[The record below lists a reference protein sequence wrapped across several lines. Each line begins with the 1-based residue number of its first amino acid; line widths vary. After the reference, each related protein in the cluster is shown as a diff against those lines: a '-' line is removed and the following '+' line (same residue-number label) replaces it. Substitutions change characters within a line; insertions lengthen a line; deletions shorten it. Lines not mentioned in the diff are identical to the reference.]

1 MFRRPLAVVGALALA
16 IATPTAAMAA
26 APEDDP
32 TPKLEQSETS
42 GPVGT
47 SFRPHSVGADG
58 RVTVIVEMA
67 GDPTAVTEAKKGAKL
82 SKSERS
88 AIKQSLKAAQDAI
101 GGTLESK
108 GGKIQAKMQSAYNGI
123 QVSIPAEEV
132 DAVAALPN
140 VVAVHPVK
148 TYTLDNAVS
157 VPFLGVHDV
166 WQDTGYTGENIKVA
180 IIDTG
185 VDYTHANFG
194 GAGTVDAYNAARA
207 AEAQPADPAQ
217 FGPEAPRVKG
227 GWDFVG
233 DTYNADPDSPDYQ
246 PVPKP
251 DANPLDCN
259 GHGSH
264 VAGTAAGSGVADGET
279 YAGPYDSTTPS
290 QTFDIGPGVAPEAD
304 VYALRVF
311 GCGGSTDV
319 VVPAIDWAV
328 DNDMDVINMSLGSPF
343 GRGDDADEVAAA
355 NAVGAGVVVV
365 KSAGNE
371 GPSPYLAGNGNGV
384 VSVAA
389 VDSTESFPGAT
400 ITVDGVAIPA
410 INANGAVL
418 TGLPG
423 MTVVRLTDDPA
434 TPNENEALGCSTEA
448 YTKAGVAPGGNQLAV
463 STRGTCA
470 RVAKAVFAQKAG
482 AAAAV
487 MINST
492 NDFPPFEG
500 AITEN
505 PDTGE
510 QYTVT
515 IPFLGVRLSD
525 GPKLV
530 DDRPAT
536 VVASPLANPGFR
548 GYASFSSAGPRSGD
562 SALGV
567 DVAAPGVSIVSTGVG
582 TGSGPATIS
591 GTSMAA
597 PHVAGVAALAV
608 QAHPAWSA
616 AEVSSVLVATADP
629 EKVAGQN
636 PVRGGVGLVDPAQ
649 AVAQQVTATG
659 DSFKTDDGKLRET
672 ALNFGFQES
681 RDAFQGKRK
690 TVTLTNY
697 GSEAVTYTVSAQASA
712 QSESATVSVSPSQ
725 LTVPAGRSA
734 KVTVTLDGSTA
745 TVGSSTVGGFAFY
758 EFSGDVVFTSAADT
772 LRVPY
777 LLVPRST
784 TDVSAKGDLKVT
796 KKSQPVDGEVS
807 VALTNKKG
815 ALAGGAS
822 FYTWGLEDRKDA
834 PKSFADTGYDLRAA
848 GVRSFLYNDELGELV
863 VFALNTHNRWSN
875 AASNQYEVHVD
886 TDRDGEPNWIVYA
899 ADGGL
904 VTAGS
909 VNGIIQVFAYDVA
922 AGVTYATGFNASAP
936 TDSSTILLPV
946 FAADLGLTEES
957 GTFDYAVQ
965 ASSLVND
972 GSDVMDGVAT
982 YNPFAPALSNSQ
994 SASVPV
1000 GGTIPVPVVVDAEA
1014 FTEQKPLGV
1023 MVVAM
1028 DNPAG
1033 AGEAILVKAK

>member
-1 MFRRPLAVVGALALA
+1 MFRRPLAVIGALALT
-16 IATPTAAMAA
+16 IATPTVAMAA

-32 TPKLEQSETS
+32 TPKLEQSDAH

-67 GDPTAVTEAKKGAKL
+67 GDPTAVAEAKKGSKL

-88 AIKQSLKAAQDAI
+88 AIKQSLKTAQDAI
-101 GGTLESK
+101 GGSLESK
-108 GGKIQAKMQSAYNGI
+108 GGRIQAKMQSAYNGI
-123 QVSIPAEEV
+123 QVSIPADQV
-132 DAVAALPN
+132 DAVAELPN

-157 VPFLGVHDV
+157 VPFIGVPDV

-194 GAGTVDAYNAARA
+194 GIGTTEAYAAARA
-207 AEAQPADPAQ
+207 AETQPADPAQ
-217 FGPEAPRVKG
+217 FGPDAPRVKG

-233 DTYNADPDSPDYQ
+233 DTYNADPDSEDYQ
-246 PVPKP
+246 PVPMP

-264 VAGTAAGSGVADGET
+264 VAGTSAGSGVAGGDT
-279 YAGPYDSTTPS
+279 YTGPYDASTPA

-418 TGLPG
+418 TGLPS
-423 MTVVRLTDDPA
+423 MTVVRLSDDPA
-434 TPNENEALGCSTEA
+434 TPGENEALGCSTAA
-448 YTKAGVAPGGNQLAV
+448 YTKAGVTPGGNQLAV

-500 AITEN
+500 TITEN

-515 IPFLGVRLSD
+515 IPFLGVRSSD

-530 DDRPAT
+530 DDLPAT
-536 VVASPLANPGFR
+536 VVETPLANPGFR
-548 GYASFSSAGPRSGD
+548 GYASFSSSGPRSGD

-629 EKVAGQN
+629 DEVAGQN

-649 AVAQQVTATG
+649 AVAQNVTATG
-659 DSFKTDDGKLRET
+659 DSFKTNDGRLRET
-672 ALNFGFQES
+672 ALSFGFQES
-681 RDAFQGKRK
+681 ADTFQGKK

-697 GSEAVTYTVSAQASA
+697 GSEAVTYNATSQASA
-712 QSESATVSVSPSQ
+712 QSEAATVTVSPAQ
-725 LTVPAGRSA
+725 VTVPAGRSA
-734 KVTVTLDGSTA
+734 KVTVTLSA
-745 TVGSSTVGGFAFY
+745 AASAAGSSTTGGFAFS

-777 LLVPRST
+777 LLVPRAT

-796 KKSQPVDGEVS
+796 KKSQPVDGEAS
-807 VALTNKKG
+807 VVLTNKKG
-815 ALAGGAS
+815 AFTGGAS

-848 GVRSFLYNDELGELV
+848 GVRSFLYSEEYGQLV

-886 TDRDGEPNWIVYA
+886 TDRDGEPDWIVFS

-904 VTAGS
+904 VTTGS
-909 VNGIIQVFAYDVA
+909 VNGIAQVFAYDVA
-922 AGVTYATGFNASAP
+922 AGITYATGFNASAP

-946 FAADLGLTEES
+946 FAADLGLTEEA

-965 ASSLVND
+965 ASSIVND
-972 GSDVMDGVAT
+972 GSDAMDGTAT
-982 YNPFAPALSNSQ
+982 YNPFAPALGNSQ

-1000 GGTIPVPVVVDAEA
+1000 GGTIPVPVAVDAAA
-1014 FTEQKPLGV
+1014 FAEQKPRGV
-1023 MVVAM
+1023 MVVVM
-1028 DNPAG
+1028 DNAAG